1 MALSHELPAEHR
13 RIPTGWWRFF
23 PALDALRTYTVR
35 DARADVVAGLTVA
48 SVAVPQAIAYAI
60 LAGVPPEHGL
70 YTAIVM
76 TAVGAFFDSSRQLI
90 NGPTNVISIA
100 VFSTLATSTAIGDP
114 VTGAIA
120 LGLLIGTIQL
130 AITLLRL
137 GDLTRYISH
146 SVVVGFTAGASVLLL
161 IEQTKNLL
169 GKKGMGHP
177 EDHLLVR
184 FYESMVHGGP
194 VHGPT
199 LAVALATIAA
209 LLALRW
215 LKRRLGT
222 PLLPEMLLVV
232 IGSVVAVK
240 LLGLEAMGVK
250 IVGEIPARLPTP
262 HVPHVTVEMLRE
274 LAPSALAIA
283 TLGLLEALAMA
294 KSISAQTRQKLDL
307 NQQCLSEGMAN
318 LAGALFQGIPGSGSL
333 TRSAINQA
341 AGGVSQWSG
350 IVSAVAVAG
359 IVMVFAPYAAFIPKS
374 ALAGLLVVTAAR
386 MIDPTALLYHVRASR
401 FDAGIVVITALAAIV
416 VSVEFCVLIGVFFS
430 FLLAVPRAGRI
441 LVTEFVLTDEGVIH
455 ERMAD
460 EAVCDRIL
468 LFGLEGE
475 LFFGAAADLELQLER
490 IEERMTPSVRVLVL
504 RVKRARNPDAVCL
517 HLIDH
522 FVQRIQGRGTR
533 VLLCGVRDDLYE
545 AMIRTGVHLAES
557 EIFREQQVRNTSTLM
572 AVRHAY
578 ELVGEGLCA
587 HCPRTDPAKR
597 QALYYAI

>member
-1 MALSHELPAEHR
+1 MSTDNSALHR
-13 RIPTGWWRFF
+13 QLPTGWWRFV
-23 PALDALRTYTVR
+23 PALDALRHYTWR
-35 DARADVVAGLTVA
+35 DGRADVIAGLTVA
-48 SVAVPQAIAYAI
+48 SVAVPQAIAYGI
-60 LAGVPPEHGL
+60 LAGVPPAHGL

-76 TAVGAFFDSSRQLI
+76 TALGAFFDSSRQLI

-100 VFSTLATSTAIGDP
+100 VFSTLATATTVPDP

-120 LGLLIGTIQL
+120 LSLLIGAFQL

-146 SVVVGFTAGASVLLL
+146 SVVVGFTAGASMLLL

-184 FYESMVHGGP
+184 FWESMVHGGP
-194 VHGPT
+194 VHLPT
-199 LAVALATIAA
+199 LAVAGSTIAV
-209 LLALRW
+209 LLFLRW
-215 LKRRLGT
+215 FKRRIGA
-222 PLLPEMLLVV
+222 PLLPDMLLVV
-232 IGSVVAVK
+232 VASIVAVK
-240 LLGLEAMGVK
+240 VLGLEALGVK
-250 IVGEIPARLPTP
+250 VVGTIPASLPSARIPT
-262 HVPHVTVEMLRE
+262 VNVEMLRE
-274 LAPSALAIA
+274 LAPSALAIG
-283 TLGLLEALAMA
+283 TLGLLEAIAMA
-294 KSISAQTRQKLDL
+294 KSISAHTRQKLDL
-307 NQQCLSEGMAN
+307 NQQCLSEGVAN
-318 LAGALFQGIPGSGSL
+318 LGGAFFQCIPGSGSL

-359 IVMVFAPYAAFIPKS
+359 IVMVFAPWAAFIPKS

-401 FDAGIVVITALAAIV
+401 FDAGLVVITALSAIV

-441 LVTEFVLTDEGVIH
+441 LVTEFVVTENGVIH

-460 EAVCDRIL
+460 EPVCSRIL

-475 LFFGAAADLELQLER
+475 LFFGAAADLELRLEEMEAR
-490 IEERMTPSVRVLVL
+490 VDAGVRVLVL
-504 RVKRARNPDAVCL
+504 RMKRARNPDAVCL

-522 FVQRIQGRGTR
+522 FVQRVQGLGVR
-533 VLLCGVRDDLYE
+533 VLLCGVRDDVYD
-545 AMIRTGVHLAES
+545 AMIRTGVHVEPS
-557 EIFREQQVRNTSTLM
+557 ELFREQQVRNTSTLM

-578 ELVGEGLCA
+578 KLVGDAVCE
-587 HCPRTDPAKR
+587 HCPRRDPASR
-597 QALYYAI
+597 EALYYAI

>member
-1 MALSHELPAEHR
+1 MSTASPMPDAHR
-13 RIPTGWWRFF
+13 QIPTGAWRYV
-23 PALDALRTYTVR
+23 PALDALRTYTLR
-35 DARADVVAGLTVA
+35 DARADLVAGLTVA

-100 VFSTLATSTAIGDP
+100 VFSTLATATVVPDP
-114 VTGAIA
+114 VTGAVA
-120 LGLLIGTIQL
+120 LALLIGAFQL

-161 IEQTKNLL
+161 IEQAKNLV
-169 GKKGMGHP
+169 GKKAMGHP

-184 FYESMVHGGP
+184 FYEAMVHGGP

-199 LAVALATIAA
+199 LAVAVGAIGL

-215 LKRRLGT
+215 VKRRIGA
-222 PLLPEMLLVV
+222 PLLPDMLIVV
-232 IGSVVAVK
+232 VTSIVAVQVFD
-240 LLGLEAMGVK
+240 LEAMGVK
-250 IVGEIPARLPTP
+250 IVGDIPARLPSP
-262 HVPHVTVEMLRE
+262 RVPTVTVEMLRE
-274 LAPSALAIA
+274 LSPSALAIA
-283 TLGLLEALAMA
+283 TLGLLEAIAMA
-294 KSISAQTRQKLDL
+294 KSIAAHTRQKLDL
-307 NQQCLSEGMAN
+307 NQQCLSEGAAN
-318 LAGALFQGIPGSGSL
+318 LAGAFFQCIPGSGSL

-359 IVMVFAPYAAFIPKS
+359 IVMVFAPWAAFIPKS

-386 MIDPTALLYHVRASR
+386 MIDPAALLYHVRASR
-401 FDAGIVVITALAAIV
+401 FDAGLVVITALSAIV

-441 LVTEFVLTDEGVIH
+441 SVTEFVLTDEGVIH
-455 ERMAD
+455 ERMQD
-460 EAVCDRIL
+460 EPVCSRIL

-475 LFFGAAADLELQLER
+475 LFFGAAADLETRLEE
-490 IEERMTPSVRVLVL
+490 IEERVTPDVRVVVL
-504 RVKRARNPDAVCL
+504 RLKRARNPDAVCL
-517 HLIDH
+517 HLLDH
-522 FVQRIQGRGTR
+522 FCQRVQGRGAR
-533 VLLCGVRDDLYE
+533 VLVCGVRDDLYE
-545 AMIRTGVHLAES
+545 AMIRTGVHLEPS

-578 ELVGEGLCA
+578 DLVGTETCA
-587 HCPRTDPAKR
+587 HCVRKDPAQR